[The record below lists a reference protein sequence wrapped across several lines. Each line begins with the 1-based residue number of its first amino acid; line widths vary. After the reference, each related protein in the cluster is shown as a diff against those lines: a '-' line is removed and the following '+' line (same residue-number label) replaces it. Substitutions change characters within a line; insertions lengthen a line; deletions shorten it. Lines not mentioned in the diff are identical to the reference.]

1 MLLKRAVQPLLGLVA
16 AASLTLPAMAQTPG
30 EKAEPLSQPSVPE
43 AVEKVTGQEL
53 FWQDR
58 GILADAKWLLGID
71 GSDLKLTRQGQR
83 FEMLYTD
90 LLKQQT
96 ENQAIIRTQDIVN
109 PFGSSLLESPTP

>member
-1 MLLKRAVQPLLGLVA
+1 MLLKRAIQPLLGLVA
-16 AASLTLPAMAQTPG
+16 VASLTLPAVAQTPG

-43 AVEKVTGQEL
+43 AVEKVTGQEQ

-58 GILADAKWLLGID
+58 GILANAKWLFGFDYGEI
-71 GSDLKLTRQGQR
+71 KLNRQAQR

-90 LLKQQT
+90 LLKQQS